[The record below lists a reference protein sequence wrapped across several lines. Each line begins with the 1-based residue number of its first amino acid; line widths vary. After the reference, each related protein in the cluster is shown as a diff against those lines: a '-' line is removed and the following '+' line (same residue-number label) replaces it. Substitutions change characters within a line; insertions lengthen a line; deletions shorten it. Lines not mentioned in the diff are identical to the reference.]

1 MSRYGKTGREKF
13 WLKQSFLL
21 VARQESRD
29 ESYRQRIGGD
39 DWVKVESRAAG
50 ANNLDAGGTAI

>member
-1 MSRYGKTGREKF
+1 MSGSGVTGREKF

-21 VARQESRD
+21 TAGQDSRE